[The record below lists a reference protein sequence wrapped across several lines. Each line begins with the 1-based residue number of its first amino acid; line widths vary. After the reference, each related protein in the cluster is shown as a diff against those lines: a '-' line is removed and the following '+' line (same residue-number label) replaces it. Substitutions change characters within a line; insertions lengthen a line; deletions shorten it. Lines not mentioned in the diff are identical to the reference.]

1 MHIRT
6 HPFIHIH
13 MHGYTVLHM
22 LIHTRRMFTCMHVH
36 TGTHPFIH
44 THTQIR
50 MDPYP
55 LIPTYVYTDT
65 HPFIHT
71 YTNTHGSIPTHSHI
85 RVHGYTPIHS
95 HIHSCSHSH
104 TPCSPPLLLP
114 FSPELSSSETPS
126 KKPLS
131 PTLVSWARLAPRF
144 MAQSHAVL
152 PGGTEHSGS

>member
-1 MHIRT
+1 MNIGFLHMLTHAYTYT

-22 LIHTRRMFTCMHVH
+22 LIHTCSIFTCMHVR
-36 TGTHPFIH
+36 TGTHPSIH
-44 THTQIR
+44 TH
-50 MDPYP
+50 
-55 LIPTYVYTDT
+55 
-65 HPFIHT
+65 
-71 YTNTHGSIPTHSHI
+71 TNTHGSIPIHI
-85 RVHGYTPIHS
+85 HGYTPTHS
-95 HIHSCSHSH
+95 HTHSCSHSH
-104 TPCSPPLLLP
+104 TPCYPPLLLP

-131 PTLVSWARLAPRF
+131 PTLVSQARLAPCF